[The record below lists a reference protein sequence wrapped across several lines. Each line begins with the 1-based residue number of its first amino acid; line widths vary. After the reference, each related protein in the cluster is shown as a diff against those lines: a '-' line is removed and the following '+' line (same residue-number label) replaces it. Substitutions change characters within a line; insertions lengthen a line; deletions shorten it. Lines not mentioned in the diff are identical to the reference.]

1 MFSKFEACIEAVF
14 EIRGRSPGSFPNS
27 RQGPRH
33 FCKIPKSASNFAK
46 LSSGVSCKSFLPA
59 SKSARVFTNASFYDI
74 EVVLAMQP
82 APLINCD
89 LLYAVVCLNVRGSIL
104 LVRRGS

>member
-1 MFSKFEACIEAVF
+1 MRQCSKFEAGIEAVF
-14 EIRGRSPGSFPNS
+14 EIRGRHSGTFSIVPPG
-27 RQGPRH
+27 
-33 FCKIPKSASNFAK
+33 ASDFAK

-89 LLYAVVCLNVRGSIL
+89 LLYAVVCFNVRGSIL